1 MYRGDGVLSEEKL
14 DEAEHPI
21 KLVGSGL
28 TVNGILAQGGSEAFW
43 EASQINIIIFNKTGT
58 LTKGSDP
65 LANHSLWANMEDL
78 SNMKGNGVMQSSF
91 NWLLQGLILCAFLY
105 INT

>member
-28 TVNGILAQGGSEAFW
+28 TVNGILAQGGSEAF
-43 EASQINIIIFNKTGT
+43 
-58 LTKGSDP
+58 
-65 LANHSLWANMEDL
+65 
-78 SNMKGNGVMQSSF
+78 
-91 NWLLQGLILCAFLY
+91 
-105 INT
+105 